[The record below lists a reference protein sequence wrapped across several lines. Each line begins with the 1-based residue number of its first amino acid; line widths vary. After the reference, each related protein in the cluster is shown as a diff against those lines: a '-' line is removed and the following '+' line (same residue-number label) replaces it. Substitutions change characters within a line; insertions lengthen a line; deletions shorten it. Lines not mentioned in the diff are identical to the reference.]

1 MPADSDARA
10 GGPRTRDPSRGEP
23 GAEPRSHGCAAPRET
38 LEHLRAPKSLK
49 GLPPGNERL
58 RLALSLAGQSAGY
71 GIHPSASQAG
81 GRVPFICEPS
91 FGGWRLTQMTTIVRT
106 PRATSSKSLRRT
118 PRAPRSLRAFSSV
131 TSEPISPRHGNHPF
145 PARDRPVAEYAG
157 RHVAASQRP
166 VGRTAGRA
174 ARSSRRRAHGR
185 HLPSLRDETDLLALN
200 PHPTGVRDS
209 RSLGHV
215 GVEVSSGSRDAIGRV
230 RR

>member
-1 MPADSDARA
+1 MLSVAPSSAVGSDR
-10 GGPRTRDPSRGEP
+10 P
-23 GAEPRSHGCAAPRET
+23 
-38 LEHLRAPKSLK
+38 RAPTVCDPRVAETHPRGAARPSSIFGHRSRSRVSFQGTNDFGSRYLWRPV
-49 GLPPGNERL
+49 GRL
-58 RLALSLAGQSAGY
+58 R
-71 GIHPSASQAG
+71 HWPHASQAV

-91 FGGWRLTQMTTIVRT
+91 FGGWRLTQMTTIR
-106 PRATSSKSLRRT
+106 KN
-118 PRAPRSLRAFSSV
+118 APSDILQVAPENAQSTQVAPGVLSSV

-145 PARDRPVAEYAG
+145 PARDRPVPEYAG

-185 HLPSLRDETDLLALN
+185 HLPSLRDETGLLALN

-215 GVEVSSGSRDAIGRV
+215 EI
-230 RR
+230 